1 MTALQQGSPAVAEGQ
16 AGSIKRPALPLLTS
30 LRFFAALNVLVYH
43 RAPSLASGFLANLA
57 ASGYEAVT
65 FFFILSG
72 FILVYV
78 YDAPAASNGMTAAPC
93 TFWWS
98 RFARIMPAYVL
109 GLLIGAPVFVYA
121 GLVSRTAPMGEC
133 VAGLILLPLLLQA
146 WWPPVAIVWNGP
158 AWSLSVEAFFYALFP
173 SLMQS
178 CRPRRAWQGIAVSMV
193 LIVACTVARGFV
205 LRDGDPITFR
215 RNLSLYFPLLHV
227 PSFLLGMAL
236 ARFFLE
242 VPPLRRAALGWL
254 FPFGAAATLLL
265 FGCRSQ
271 LPPWVVSPPMQ
282 ASAFAMLI
290 VGAGAARQ
298 RGVLAAPAFV
308 LLGEASYSMYIL
320 HEPLVFWWERYL
332 GGIGEVRTWS
342 AFAAFATFVIVAAVA
357 TYLWIE
363 MPTRRWLL
371 RHWPSPRYVG
381 TQAGVGC
388 RIESSS
394 SGYSGSS
401 RT

>member
-1 MTALQQGSPAVAEGQ
+1 MTAPQPGSPAVTEGQ
-16 AGSIKRPALPLLTS
+16 AASIKRPALPLLTS

-43 RAPSLASGFLANLA
+43 RAPSLAPGFLANLA

-78 YDAPAASNGMTAAPC
+78 YDAPAASNGMTAAPR

-98 RFARIMPAYVL
+98 RFARIMPAYLL

-121 GLVSRTAPMGEC
+121 GLVSRTAPMSEC
-133 VAGLILLPLLLQA
+133 VAGLVLLPLLLQA

-158 AWSLSVEAFFYALFP
+158 AWSLSAEAFFYALFP
-173 SLMQS
+173 WLMQS
-178 CRPRRAWQGIAVSMV
+178 CRPRRAWQGIAMAMV
-193 LIVACTVARGFV
+193 LLVASTVARELV
-205 LRDGDPITFR
+205 LSGVEATVFR
-215 RNLSLYFPLLHV
+215 ANLRLYFPLLHV

-236 ARFFLE
+236 GRSFLE

-265 FGCRSQ
+265 FGFRSQ

-282 ASAFAMLI
+282 ASVFSMLI

-298 RGVLAAPAFV
+298 RGVLAAPLFV

-320 HEPLVFWWERYL
+320 HEPLVYWWERYI
-332 GGIGEVRTWS
+332 GGIGDVRTWS
-342 AFAAFATFVIVAAVA
+342 AFTAFAAIVIFGAVA

-363 MPTRRWLL
+363 TPTRRWLL
-371 RHWPSPRYVG
+371 RHRPLPSYVG
-381 TQAGVGC
+381 TQAGASC
-388 RIESSS
+388 R
-394 SGYSGSS
+394 
-401 RT
+401 T

>member
-1 MTALQQGSPAVAEGQ
+1 MTALQQGSPAVAEGL
-16 AGSIKRPALPLLTS
+16 AVSIKRPALPLLTS

-43 RAPSLASGFLANLA
+43 RAPALAPGFLANLA

-72 FILVYV
+72 FILVYA
-78 YDAPAASNGMTAAPC
+78 YDAPAASKGMTVGRR

-98 RFARIMPAYVL
+98 RFSRIMPAYLL

-121 GLVSRTAPMGEC
+121 GLVSQTSPMGEC

-158 AWSLSVEAFFYALFP
+158 AWSLSAEAFFYALFP
-173 SLMQS
+173 WLMQS

-193 LIVACTVARGFV
+193 LIVASTVARELV
-205 LRDGDPITFR
+205 LSGGSPTVFR
-215 RNLSLYFPLLHV
+215 GNFRLYFPLLHV

-236 ARFFLE
+236 GRFFLE
-242 VPPLRRAALGWL
+242 IPPLRRAALGWL
-254 FPFGAAATLLL
+254 FPFGASATLVL

-271 LPPWVVSPPMQ
+271 LPQWVVSPPVQ
-282 ASAFAMLI
+282 ASVFSMLI

-298 RGVLAAPAFV
+298 RGMLAAPLFV

-320 HEPLVFWWERYL
+320 HEPLVYWWERYI
-332 GGIGEVRTWS
+332 GGIGDVRTWS
-342 AFAAFATFVIVAAVA
+342 AFAAFAALVIVGAVA
-357 TYLWIE
+357 THLWIE
-363 MPTRRWLL
+363 TPTRRWLL
-371 RHWPSPRYVG
+371 RRRPSPSDVG
-381 TQAGVGC
+381 TQAGAGC
-388 RIESSS
+388 RVKPSHSV
-394 SGYSGSS
+394 GSGSS
-401 RT
+401 AT